1 MEKRRLFAMTE
12 IEQNMLEKA
21 LLDLDR
27 AQTASMRRRVRQ
39 APRRKLYLNQTEYD
53 LAVRALNGLRDA
65 YLAAG
70 RYSDGIDAVILKL
83 MKSRYRRVLTAISKV
98 APAILKVAFL

>member
-1 MEKRRLFAMTE
+1 MESQRLFAMTE
-12 IEQNMLEKA
+12 SVQIMLEKA

-83 MKSRYRRVLTAISKV
+83 MKSQYRRVPTAISKV

>member
-27 AQTASMRRRVRQ
+27 EQTASMRRRVRQ
-39 APRRKLYLNQTEYD
+39 APRRKLYLNEAEYD
-53 LAVRALNGLRDA
+53 LAVRALNRLRDA

-83 MKSRYRRVLTAISKV
+83 MKSRYRRVPTAIPEAV
-98 APAILKVAFL
+98 LL

>member
-1 MEKRRLFAMTE
+1 MEKQRLFAMTE

-83 MKSRYRRVLTAISKV
+83 MKSQYRRVPTAISKV

>member
-39 APRRKLYLNQTEYD
+39 APRRKLYLNQMEYD

-83 MKSRYRRVLTAISKV
+83 MKSQYRRVPTAISKV

>member
-27 AQTASMRRRVRQ
+27 KQTASMRRRVRQ
-39 APRRKLYLNQTEYD
+39 APRRKLYLNEAEYD
-53 LAVRALNGLRDA
+53 LAVRALNRLRDA

-83 MKSRYRRVLTAISKV
+83 LKPRYRRAPTAIPE
-98 APAILKVAFL
+98 AALL

>member
-1 MEKRRLFAMTE
+1 MEKQRLFAMTE

-39 APRRKLYLNQTEYD
+39 APRRKLYLNQMEYD

-83 MKSRYRRVLTAISKV
+83 MKSQYRRVPTAISKV

>member
-27 AQTASMRRRVRQ
+27 EQTASMRRRVRQ
-39 APRRKLYLNQTEYD
+39 APQRKLYLNEAEYD

-83 MKSRYRRVLTAISKV
+83 MKSRYRRVPTAIPE
-98 APAILKVAFL
+98 AALL

>member
-27 AQTASMRRRVRQ
+27 EQTVSMRRRVRQ
-39 APRRKLYLNQTEYD
+39 APRRKLDLNEAEYD
-53 LAVRALNGLRDA
+53 LAVRALNGLRDT

-83 MKSRYRRVLTAISKV
+83 LKSRYRRVPTAIPE
-98 APAILKVAFL
+98 AALL

>member
-27 AQTASMRRRVRQ
+27 EQTVSMRRRVRQ
-39 APRRKLYLNQTEYD
+39 APRRKLYLNEAEYD
-53 LAVRALNGLRDA
+53 LTVRALNGLRDT

-83 MKSRYRRVLTAISKV
+83 LKSRYRRVPTAIPE
-98 APAILKVAFL
+98 AALL

>member
-27 AQTASMRRRVRQ
+27 EQTVSMRRQ
-39 APRRKLYLNQTEYD
+39 APRRKLYLNEAEYD
-53 LAVRALNGLRDA
+53 LAVRALNGLRDT

-83 MKSRYRRVLTAISKV
+83 LKSRYRRVPTAIPE
-98 APAILKVAFL
+98 AALL

>member
-1 MEKRRLFAMTE
+1 MEKQRLFAMTE

-83 MKSRYRRVLTAISKV
+83 LKSRYRRVPTAIPE
-98 APAILKVAFL
+98 AALL

>member
-21 LLDLDR
+21 LLNLDR
-27 AQTASMRRRVRQ
+27 KQTASMRRRVRQ
-39 APRRKLYLNQTEYD
+39 APRRKLYLNEAEYD
-53 LAVRALNGLRDA
+53 LAVRALNRLRDA

-83 MKSRYRRVLTAISKV
+83 LKSRYRRAPTAIPE
-98 APAILKVAFL
+98 AALL

>member
-1 MEKRRLFAMTE
+1 MEKRRLFKMTE
-12 IEQNMLEKA
+12 IEQNMLGKA

-27 AQTASMRRRVRQ
+27 EQTASMRRRVRQ
-39 APRRKLYLNQTEYD
+39 ASRRKLYLNEAEYA
-53 LAVRALNGLRDA
+53 LAFRALNGLRDT

-83 MKSRYRRVLTAISKV
+83 LHSRYRRVPGCLR
-98 APAILKVAFL
+98 

>member
-1 MEKRRLFAMTE
+1 MEKRRLFQMTE
-12 IEQNMLEKA
+12 IEQNMLGKA

-27 AQTASMRRRVRQ
+27 EQTVSMRRRVRQ
-39 APRRKLYLNQTEYD
+39 APRRKLYLNEAEYD
-53 LAVRALNGLRDA
+53 LAVRALNGLRDT

-83 MKSRYRRVLTAISKV
+83 LKSRYRRVPTAIPE
-98 APAILKVAFL
+98 AALL

>member
-21 LLDLDR
+21 LLDLNR
-27 AQTASMRRRVRQ
+27 EQTASMRRRVRQ
-39 APRRKLYLNQTEYD
+39 APRRKLYLNESEYD

-65 YLAAG
+65 YLTAG

-83 MKSRYRRVLTAISKV
+83 MKSRYRRVPTAIPE
-98 APAILKVAFL
+98 AALL

>member
-83 MKSRYRRVLTAISKV
+83 MKSQYRRVPTAISKV

>member
-21 LLDLDR
+21 LLDVDR
-27 AQTASMRRRVRQ
+27 EQTVSMRRRVRQ
-39 APRRKLYLNQTEYD
+39 APRRKLYLNEAEYD
-53 LAVRALNGLRDA
+53 LAVRALNGLRDT

-83 MKSRYRRVLTAISKV
+83 LKSRHRRVPTAIPE
-98 APAILKVAFL
+98 AALL

>member
-27 AQTASMRRRVRQ
+27 EQTASMRRRVRQ
-39 APRRKLYLNQTEYD
+39 APRRKLYLNEAEYD
-53 LAVRALNGLRDA
+53 LEVRALNGLRDT
-65 YLAAG
+65 YLTAG
-70 RYSDGIDAVILKL
+70 RYSDGIDAVILNL
-83 MKSRYRRVLTAISKV
+83 MKSQYRRVPTAIPE
-98 APAILKVAFL
+98 AALL

>member
-1 MEKRRLFAMTE
+1 MEKQRLFAMTE

-21 LLDLDR
+21 LLDLGR

-83 MKSRYRRVLTAISKV
+83 MKSRYRRVPTAISKV

>member
-83 MKSRYRRVLTAISKV
+83 MKSRYRRVPTAISKV
-98 APAILKVAFL
+98 APQS

>member
-1 MEKRRLFAMTE
+1 MEKQRLFAMTE

-70 RYSDGIDAVILKL
+70 RYSDGIDAVILRL
-83 MKSRYRRVLTAISKV
+83 MKSRYRRVPTTIPEAAL
-98 APAILKVAFL
+98 L

>member
-1 MEKRRLFAMTE
+1 MEKQRLFAMTE

-83 MKSRYRRVLTAISKV
+83 MKSRYRRIPTAISE
-98 APAILKVAFL
+98 AALL

>member
-27 AQTASMRRRVRQ
+27 EQTASMRRRVRQ
-39 APRRKLYLNQTEYD
+39 APRRKPYLNEAEYD
-53 LAVRALNGLRDA
+53 LAVRALNGLRDT

-83 MKSRYRRVLTAISKV
+83 LKSQYRRVPTAIPE
-98 APAILKVAFL
+98 AALL

>member
-27 AQTASMRRRVRQ
+27 EQTVSMRRRVRQ
-39 APRRKLYLNQTEYD
+39 APRRKLNEAEYD
-53 LAVRALNGLRDA
+53 LAVRALNGLRDT

-83 MKSRYRRVLTAISKV
+83 LKSRHRRVPTAIPE
-98 APAILKVAFL
+98 AALL

>member
-1 MEKRRLFAMTE
+1 MEKRRLFQMTE

-27 AQTASMRRRVRQ
+27 EQTVSMRRRVRQ
-39 APRRKLYLNQTEYD
+39 APRRKLCLNEAEYD
-53 LAVRALNGLRDA
+53 LAVRALNGLRDT

-83 MKSRYRRVLTAISKV
+83 LKSRYRRVPTAIPE
-98 APAILKVAFL
+98 AALL

>member
-27 AQTASMRRRVRQ
+27 EQTASMRRRVRQ
-39 APRRKLYLNQTEYD
+39 APRRKLYLNEAGYD
-53 LAVRALNGLRDA
+53 LAVRALNGLRDT

-70 RYSDGIDAVILKL
+70 RYSDGIDAVILNL
-83 MKSRYRRVLTAISKV
+83 LKSQHRRVPTAIPE
-98 APAILKVAFL
+98 AALL

>member
-27 AQTASMRRRVRQ
+27 EQTVSMRRRVRQ
-39 APRRKLYLNQTEYD
+39 APGGSCT
-53 LAVRALNGLRDA
+53 
-65 YLAAG
+65 
-70 RYSDGIDAVILKL
+70 
-83 MKSRYRRVLTAISKV
+83 
-98 APAILKVAFL
+98 

>member
-27 AQTASMRRRVRQ
+27 EQTVSMRRRVRQ
-39 APRRKLYLNQTEYD
+39 APRRKLYLNEAEYD
-53 LAVRALNGLRDA
+53 LAVWALNGLRDT

-83 MKSRYRRVLTAISKV
+83 LKSRYRRVSTAIPE
-98 APAILKVAFL
+98 AALL